1 MIAPVFPLPNV
12 VFFPHTFLP
21 LHIFEPRYKAMVGDA
36 LEGEHLIAMVLA
48 REERLPG
55 EVPAIHPVGSLG
67 RIEVAEP
74 LPEGRY
80 NIALKGLA
88 RVAIGHL
95 IVAPANYFSAEL
107 EVLVDALPDL
117 QDPEV
122 AERKAGFLL
131 TARRYVEQ
139 ILGGEYP
146 GGLLSDAVPYS
157 MLVNRA
163 ATFLRVGVKEK
174 QALLCLDDFG
184 ERAAVVERWM
194 NEQIESHSAIERFA
208 ARRPTTPRMN

>member
-21 LHIFEPRYKAMVGDA
+21 LHIFEPRYRAMVTDA
-36 LEGEHLIAMVLA
+36 LKGERLIVMVLA
-48 REERLPG
+48 HEVRPPG
-55 EVPAIHPVGSLG
+55 EVPSIHEVGSVG

-74 LPEGRY
+74 LAEGRY

-88 RVAIGHL
+88 RVVVGRLNAM
-95 IVAPANYFSAEL
+95 PAKYFSAEL
-107 EVLVDALPDL
+107 EVLVEALPDL

-131 TARRYVEQ
+131 TARRYAEQ
-139 ILGGEYP
+139 ILGGDHP
-146 GGLLSDAVPYS
+146 GGLLSDAVPYP

-163 ATFLRVGVKEK
+163 ATFLRVGVREK
-174 QALLCLDDFG
+174 QALLCLDDLG
-184 ERAAVVERWM
+184 ERAAAVERWM
-194 NEQIESHSAIERFA
+194 NEQIDSRTAIERYA
-208 ARRPTTPRMN
+208 KRRPANPRVN